1 MASVTLTIPSGTN
14 PRAVVNRLWVQL
26 RELEAGMNDVTSGAA
41 TVLTFDNGPTQGSV
55 SVELTSGPQ
64 PNTGKK
70 VKA

>member
-14 PRAVVNRLWVQL
+14 PRAVVNRLWNQL

-41 TVLTFDNGPTQGSV
+41 TVLTFDNAPTQGSV
-55 SVELTSGPQ
+55 SIEITSGPQ